1 MTDNTDYEDL
11 FRVGVLLKPH
21 GLKGELNV
29 YPTTDDPERFKNIPE
44 VLLKTEDG
52 YIKLHIR
59 SARPKKNLMIIGFKE
74 FTDINQVERFEKCEL
89 FVTREN
95 AIPLEEGEYY
105 IKDLIGLSVYLTDG
119 SLFGTLTDVL
129 KTGANDVYSVDVKGK
144 EVLIPVIPDCIRE
157 VDIENKRV
165 TVFLLPGLYEE

>member
-1 MTDNTDYEDL
+1 MTEINDYEDL

-21 GLKGELNV
+21 GLKGEMNV
-29 YPTTDDPERFKNIPE
+29 YPTTDDPERFKDIPE
-44 VLLKTEDG
+44 VLLKNGNE

-59 SARPKKNLMIIGFKE
+59 SARPKKNLMIVGFKE
-74 FTDINQVERFEKCEL
+74 YTDINQVEKFEKCEL
-89 FVTREN
+89 YVTREN

-119 SLFGTLTDVL
+119 SAFGTLKDVL

-144 EVLIPVIPDCIRE
+144 EVLIPVIPDCIKE
-157 VDIENKRV
+157 VDIENKKV
-165 TVFLLPGLYEE
+165 VVSLLPGLYEE